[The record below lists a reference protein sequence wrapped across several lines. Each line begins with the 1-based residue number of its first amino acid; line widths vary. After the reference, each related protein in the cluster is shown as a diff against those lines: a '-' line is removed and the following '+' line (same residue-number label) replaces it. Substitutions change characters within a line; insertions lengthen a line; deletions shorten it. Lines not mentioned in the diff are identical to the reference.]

1 MDKAE
6 KTLAK
11 KLLAIYKGSSKFDGF
26 TREEELI
33 LERWR
38 VHKILNEGAFVDV
51 TAGNADHKEYLY
63 GQGYPFT
70 SVGDEEIK
78 KNWYFQ
84 FRDSNGVKIIRDIF
98 TVIAFFASLFAV
110 IYGLIDK

>member
-1 MDKAE
+1 MNKAE
-6 KTLAK
+6 KALAK
-11 KLLAIYKGSSKFDGF
+11 KILAVYKGSSKSGNF

-38 VHKILNEGAFVDV
+38 VHKMLNEDTFVDV
-51 TAGNADHKEYLY
+51 TAMNSDHKEYLY

-70 SVGDEEIK
+70 SLGDEEMK
-78 KNWYFQ
+78 KSWYFQ

-110 IYGLIDK
+110 IYSLFVK

>member
-6 KTLAK
+6 KALAK
-11 KLLAIYKGSSKFDGF
+11 KLLNMYKGLSKPGGF
-26 TREEELI
+26 TREEDLI

-38 VHKILNEGAFVDV
+38 VHKIINKDAFLDM
-51 TAGNADHKEYLY
+51 TTMSSDHKEYLY

-70 SVGDEEIK
+70 SLGDEEIK

-98 TVIAFFASLFAV
+98 TVIAFFASLFAL
-110 IYGLIDK
+110 IYGLFDK

>member
-6 KTLAK
+6 KALAK
-11 KLLAIYKGSSKFDGF
+11 KLLNMYKGISKLEGF

-38 VHKILNEGAFVDV
+38 VHKIINEDAFVDV
-51 TAGNADHKEYLY
+51 TAGNSNHKEYLY

-70 SVGDEEIK
+70 FLGDEEIK

-98 TVIAFFASLFAV
+98 TVIAFLASLFAV
-110 IYGLIDK
+110 IYSLFDK

>member
-11 KLLAIYKGSSKFDGF
+11 KLLNTYQGLSNSGSF

-38 VHKILNEGAFVDV
+38 VHKIINEDAFVDV
-51 TAGNADHKEYLY
+51 TAMSSDHKEYLY

-70 SVGDEEIK
+70 SLGDEEIK
-78 KNWYFQ
+78 KNWYLQ

-110 IYGLIDK
+110 IYSLFDK

>member
-1 MDKAE
+1 MDRAE
-6 KTLAK
+6 KKLAK
-11 KLLAIYKGSSKFDGF
+11 KLLAVYKGSSKRDGF

-38 VHKILNEGAFVDV
+38 VHKILNEDAFVDV
-51 TAGNADHKEYLY
+51 TSVGADHKEYLY

-70 SVGDEEIK
+70 LLGDEAIK

-84 FRDSNGVKIIRDIF
+84 FRDSNGVKIVRDIF
-98 TVIAFFASLFAV
+98 TVVAFFASLFAV
-110 IYGLIDK
+110 IYGLVNK

>member
-6 KTLAK
+6 KILAK
-11 KLLAIYKGSSKFDGF
+11 KLLNMYKGSSESVIF
-26 TREEELI
+26 TRDEELI

-38 VHKILNEGAFVDV
+38 VHKIINEDAFIDA
-51 TAGNADHKEYLY
+51 TAINSDHKEYLY

-70 SVGDEEIK
+70 SLGDEEIK

-98 TVIAFFASLFAV
+98 TVIAFFASLFAL
-110 IYGLIDK
+110 IYSLFDK